1 MVIVRSILFN
11 ILFYLNLVVLL
22 LVALITLVLP
32 RRAVLK
38 MAELWGRVS
47 VWLLRVVCGTRVEF
61 RGLENLPKGALIVAA
76 KHQSTWETFAL
87 LRLFDDFTF
96 IVKRELMW
104 IPIFGWCMWKGGM
117 IPVDRGAGSQAL
129 TDMTARAKKEI
140 RSGRQL
146 IIFPEGTRRAA
157 RRRAALQV
165 RRRPSLRRGRRA
177 LRSGRAELRPVL
189 AAPRVPPAARH
200 DRRRV
205 PAADPAGTRQGRVL
219 RSACRATSRRRRRGC
234 SRKGEAELESLGLRA
249 AHRDANSVPRVVVP
263 GNSPELGI
271 SKLKKEN
278 HGPEC
283 SSRNE
288 HG

>member
-11 ILFYLNLVVLL
+11 VLFYLNLVVLL
-22 LVALITLVLP
+22 LVALVTLVLP

-47 VWLLRVVCGTRVEF
+47 VWLLRVVCGTKVEF

-117 IPVDRGAGSQAL
+117 VPVDRGAGSQAL

-146 IIFPEGTRRAA
+146 IIFPEGTRRAPGA
-157 RRRAALQV
+157 EPRYKFGVAHLYAEVGVPCVPVALNSGLFWPRRKFLRFPGTIV
-165 RRRPSLRRGRRA
+165 VEFLRR
-177 LRSGRAELRPVL
+177 
-189 AAPRVPPAARH
+189 
-200 DRRRV
+200 
-205 PAADPAGTRQGRVL
+205 
-219 RSACRATSRRRRRGC
+219 SRRGSTRTRFLQRLQ
-234 SRKGEAELESLGLRA
+234 SDIETATARLIAEGEAELKSLGPRA
-249 AHRDANSVPRVVVP
+249 PTQGAT
-263 GNSPELGI
+263 
-271 SKLKKEN
+271 
-278 HGPEC
+278 
-283 SSRNE
+283 
-288 HG
+288 

>member
-22 LVALITLVLP
+22 FVALVTLALP

-47 VWLLRVVCGTRVEF
+47 VWLLRVVCGTKVEL

-87 LRLFDDFTF
+87 LKLFDDFTF

-129 TDMTARAKKEI
+129 NDMTARAKRK
-140 RSGRQL
+140 S
-146 IIFPEGTRRAA
+146 AA
-157 RRRAALQV
+157 AASSSSF
-165 RRRPSLRRGRRA
+165 RKA
-177 LRSGRAELRPVL
+177 
-189 AAPRVPPAARH
+189 PAARPAP
-200 DRRRV
+200 RRATSSAS
-205 PAADPAGTRQGRVL
+205 PISMP
-219 RSACRATSRRRRRGC
+219 RSACPAFRSR
-234 SRKGEAELESLGLRA
+234 
-249 AHRDANSVPRVVVP
+249 
-263 GNSPELGI
+263 
-271 SKLKKEN
+271 
-278 HGPEC
+278 
-283 SSRNE
+283 
-288 HG
+288 